1 MRFAQSSTSKDST
14 NLLNRTG
21 PPDTPDDFLNIV
33 IEFDKRRR
41 SQRLATQKP
50 QKACTKS
57 CEGVIAAT
65 GTRGQPGHRE
75 QTPLRYRVHHALRL
89 ADEIQR
95 RVRQGL
101 DGLSRTQRAALM
113 AWVIIRLD
121 NSVEP
126 LVERLGREDAKI
138 VTEAEVKKLIDIFS
152 AILFRTQPSDAEM
165 RIDFKWQDWR
175 NTPQNLGITRP
186 IRKGEFLIEMCA
198 FNCTGENSYG
208 SLNERTLSRLA
219 TIIHELV
226 HVYLIY
232 YACRCV
238 NVLDSFEENVSQS
251 DGHGRAWQRIA
262 GSIERAAPVLLGFP
276 LDLGGLESIA
286 VAWKTLKH
294 WPSQVEVEGWRS

>member
-14 NLLNRTG
+14 NLLNHKG
-21 PPDTPDDFLNIV
+21 PPDTPDDFLKIV

-41 SQRLATQKP
+41 SQRLASQKI
-50 QKACTKS
+50 QKACMKS

-65 GTRGQPGHRE
+65 GTRGQPGHRD
-75 QTPLRYRVHHALRL
+75 QTPLRYRGHHALRL

-95 RVRQGL
+95 RERLGL
-101 DGLSRTQRAALM
+101 DGLSHIQRAALM
-113 AWVIIRLD
+113 AWVLLRVD
-121 NSVEP
+121 NPVGS
-126 LVERLGREDAKI
+126 LLERLGREGARI
-138 VTEAEVKKLIDIFS
+138 VTEAEVKKLIDTFS

-175 NTPQNLGITRP
+175 NTPQNLGETHQIHE
-186 IRKGEFLIEMCA
+186 GELLIEMCA
-198 FNCTGENSYG
+198 FNCTGETGYG
-208 SLNERTLSRLA
+208 GLNERALCRLT

-226 HVYLIY
+226 HVYLEY

-238 NVLDSFEENVSQS
+238 DVLDSFEENVSQS

-276 LDLGGLESIA
+276 LDLGGLDSIA
-286 VAWKTLKH
+286 VARKKSKVGDRDT
-294 WPSQVEVEGWRS
+294 SQQKR